1 MFNDGQKGA
10 HAMTTFELVQLVRA
24 SSVCAMLTVTF
35 SLLSPSVGNATEPDA
50 ASGYLFMQRWIFE
63 ADTMANESVTHE
75 MCGWGSIDMRTP
87 FMMDVVRH
95 VTDPLAWDEL
105 AKRFDNTVRERRQ
118 QEAVLT
124 AHGAN
129 EPTQRMTGLH
139 PTGGCS
145 GSVRERIER
154 RLRSAMVSVTTQ
166 HPE

>member
-1 MFNDGQKGA
+1 MAAFRTKTCIVMGVSLSIG
-10 HAMTTFELVQLVRA
+10 
-24 SSVCAMLTVTF
+24 
-35 SLLSPSVGNATEPDA
+35 LLSPSMVNATDPVSA
-50 ASGYLFMQRWIFE
+50 YLFMQRWVFE

-75 MCGWGSIDMRTP
+75 ICGWGNIDMRTP

-105 AKRFDNTVRERRQ
+105 ARRFDTTARERRQ

-129 EPTQRMTGLH
+129 EPTQRLTGLY

-145 GSVRERIER
+145 AVVRGRIER
-154 RLRSAMVSVTTQ
+154 RLNGAMASAITQ
-166 HPE
+166 PMK